1 MELHVGS
8 NPFPTDPNSLAV
20 FWAAVGVDQ
29 AQNLGSLLC
38 LSFSM
43 VAGIPSMTHP
53 LPFAR
58 LTTLSLCPVIGLAS
72 AVSLLPLFNGD
83 NMRLLDGEI
92 VLRIWPLAR
101 RVCPQWHV
109 CSFWL

>member
-8 NPFPTDPNSLAV
+8 NPFPTNPNSLAV
-20 FWAAVGVDQ
+20 FAVGVDQ
-29 AQNLGSLLC
+29 AQNLGNPLC

-58 LTTLSLCPVIGLAS
+58 PTALSLCPVTGLAS
-72 AVSLLPLFNGD
+72 AVSLLPLFSVD
-83 NMRLLDGEI
+83 NMRLLDGQR

-101 RVCPQWHV
+101 RVCPKWHV
-109 CSFWL
+109 CSFRL